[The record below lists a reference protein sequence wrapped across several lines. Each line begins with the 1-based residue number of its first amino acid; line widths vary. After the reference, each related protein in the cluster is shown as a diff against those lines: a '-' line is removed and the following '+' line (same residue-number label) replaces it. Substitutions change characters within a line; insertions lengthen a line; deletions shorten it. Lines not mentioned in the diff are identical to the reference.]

1 MIGQGGCELL
11 VLWQRWCRGNGKCS
25 ILEVGTL
32 NMPSIGPPRMIGNKW
47 DCIVTVHGSW
57 PAVKCV
63 RDDDDLFSG
72 A

>member
-1 MIGQGGCELL
+1 
-11 VLWQRWCRGNGKCS
+11 
-25 ILEVGTL
+25 
-32 NMPSIGPPRMIGNKW
+32 MPSIGPPRMIGNKW

-63 RDDDDLFSG
+63 RDDDVLFSG